1 MREANV
7 SDRLK
12 ARLDELG
19 WSQRDLA
26 REVKTSA
33 AVVCRLVS
41 GERAPSLD
49 LAFRIEKSP
58 VAIPAS
64 AWVSH
69 AAADESGEHTAPTAA
84 DIARAATSG

>member
-1 MREANV
+1 MREPSA

-49 LAFRIEKSP
+49 LAFRIEKSE
-58 VAIPAS
+58 VGIPAA
-64 AWVSH
+64 AWVTHST
-69 AAADESGEHTAPTAA
+69 ADESGSTAA
-84 DIARAATSG
+84 ITPADLARVASS

>member
-1 MREANV
+1 MQQDPSA
-7 SDRLK
+7 SDRLR

-26 REVKTSA
+26 RVVRTSA

-49 LAFRIEKSP
+49 LAFRIQRSE
-58 VAIPAS
+58 VAIPAD

-69 AAADESGEHTAPTAA
+69 APADESGEHPAVVVPTT
-84 DIARAATSG
+84 RSTG